1 MTLQALVTQYIA
13 FREARGE
20 DFHSQARLLRQFS
33 RTMGTEQEAHAVQ
46 SERVRTFLDG
56 SRPLS
61 SYWHRKQSIL
71 QGFYRYAITRGLL
84 TISPLP
90 LQAPKR
96 PPAMTPY
103 IYTHAEL
110 RRLLEATPSLRRA
123 NRQSE
128 PDTLRVMLLL
138 LYGAGL
144 RLCEAL
150 ALNRVDYDPAIAL
163 LTIRDTKFHKT
174 RLVPLGTDLNQ
185 ALTAYVADH
194 HRTETSGSGQ
204 APLFPGRDGTR
215 LTDHAIRKSFRR
227 LRTIAGVQ
235 RTDGARYQPRLHDLR
250 HSFAVHRLTAWYQA
264 GADVQKLLPHLS
276 TYLGHVSVAATQVYL
291 TMTPELLQLASQ
303 RFAQYA
309 FQEVNHAAY

>member
-1 MTLQALVTQYIA
+1 MTLHALVTQYIA
-13 FREARGE
+13 FRASRGE
-20 DFHSQARLLRQFS
+20 DFRSQARLLRQFS
-33 RTMGTEQEAHAVQ
+33 RAIGPEREAHEVHT
-46 SERVRTFLDG
+46 EHVRTFLDG

-71 QGFYRYAITRGLL
+71 RGFYRYAITRGFL
-84 TISPLP
+84 TASPLP
-90 LQAPKR
+90 VQVPTR

-103 IYTHAEL
+103 IYTHEEL
-110 RRLLEATPSLRRA
+110 HRLLEATTSLRRA
-123 NRQSE
+123 NRQIE
-128 PDTLRVMLLL
+128 PETLRVMLLL

-150 ALNRVDYDPAIAL
+150 ALNRSDYDPSVAL

-174 RLVPLGTDLNQ
+174 RLVPLGAALNQ
-185 ALTAYVADH
+185 ALAHYVAAH
-194 HRTETSGSGQ
+194 HRTEPSASDS
-204 APLFPGRDGTR
+204 APLFPGRDGAR

-276 TYLGHVSVAATQVYL
+276 TYLGHMNVAATQVYL
-291 TMTPELLQLASQ
+291 TMTPELLQLASE

-309 FQEVNHAAY
+309 LQEVAHA